1 MSTNLVIYLPSRPT
15 ECFQLSSESLKVLGF
30 NSEDLLYKH
39 YCSPEDQCRGSY
51 PCFKSDIFNHVVS
64 KLYNVNLEK
73 FYLLINGKLTDK
85 KEHNKNLNL
94 NHRSTPKDLINVTV
108 LYKLLGGKGGFGKIL
123 KTQSNK
129 KRQSNN
135 LDSCRNLQGQR
146 IRTVRLSDQMNKWKE
161 SESVR
166 EKLGDDVYKLPKK
179 DKPSENIKP
188 EKFCDPKY
196 VETVKKEVSK
206 VKETVLRGFDRKLE
220 KESQD
225 FKLCEELESKRS
237 TLIDSC
243 SNIYDL

>member
-1 MSTNLVIYLPSRPT
+1 MSTNLLIDLPSGPS
-15 ECFQLSSESLKVLGF
+15 ECFQLSSESLKLLGF
-30 NSEDLLYKH
+30 NPEDLLYKH

-51 PCFKSDIFNHVVS
+51 PCFKSDVFNRVVS

-73 FYLLINGKLTDK
+73 FYLLINGKLNNK
-85 KEHNKNLNL
+85 KEYNKNLNL
-94 NHRSTPKDLINVTV
+94 DNNSNPKDFINVTV

-123 KTQSNK
+123 KTQASK

-146 IRTVRLSDQMNKWKE
+146 IRNVRLSSQMDKWKE

-166 EKLGDDVYKLPKK
+166 EKLGNDIYKLPKK
-179 DKPSENIKP
+179 EKPSENIKTTN
-188 EKFCDPKY
+188 FCDPKY

-206 VKETVLRGFDRKLE
+206 VKETVLRGFDKKLE
-220 KESQD
+220 KESEN

-237 TLIDSC
+237 TLIDTC
-243 SNIYDL
+243 LDVYDL